1 MRFTDIFI
9 QRPVLSIVISL
20 LIAVLGIMAYFKL
33 PLQEFPEVNLS
44 NVSIYSAFPGATAQA
59 MQSMVT
65 GYIEDAVASVD
76 GVDYIESSSWNG
88 GSNVVVHLLPGTDVN
103 AAVAEITTKIQQTK
117 GNLPSD
123 PSFETPL
130 ISKGNDNAG
139 GGLMFIAFYS
149 DSMTTEQISDYLNR
163 VVSTKLQAIEG
174 VAGAGSQGGRT
185 YAMRIWLDPKLMA
198 AKQVTGDEVK
208 TALTTNNVIAG
219 AGYLEGKWNF
229 VGIEAQAGLSSV
241 DEFNN
246 MVVRKAPNGTLVR
259 IRDIGKAE
267 LGATSYSQV
276 VLANGKPAVVIKIT
290 TKAGANPLTVAEDV
304 KRELPE
310 IIASLPATMHAQIV
324 YDQSRF
330 IGQAVHTVIE
340 TLIEAA
346 LIVVVIIFL
355 CLGSMRAV
363 FIPVVTI
370 PLSLIGVCAVML
382 LLHFSLNV
390 LTLLALVLA
399 IGLVVDD
406 AIVVSE
412 NITRHLEYGVPPL
425 RAALLG
431 AREIA
436 SPVITMSLTL
446 FAVFLPVGLAGGLTG
461 VLFSEFSYTLAGTVI
476 VSGIISLT
484 LSPMMC
490 SRVLSLQQLQQ
501 PFVKRVDG
509 VFERLK
515 HSYQQILTVVLKDR
529 IAIIVAAGAIF
540 ASCIILY
547 ATTASELAPTEDQGV
562 IFANLE
568 APTNANVQFTNKYT
582 AQVEDILEKIPEHE
596 STYVLTN
603 RNNGQ
608 FFMLLKPRSERHRTV
623 QQIEGELNQ
632 ELGKI
637 PGLLTH
643 VVDIPTLPGGGF
655 GSALEFALTTPNPD
669 PEVLFEVSQELERRA
684 KASHLFKDLNIQIKL
699 DTPLWEVNIDRSKAA
714 QMGITS
720 QQIINA
726 LNEMLGGG
734 KINYFAMAGRNYLVI
749 QQAMN
754 EYRMT
759 PEILKTMNIATD
771 AGVMVPLANFIHLT
785 QVVKPT
791 SYQHFQ
797 RLNSTFVYA
806 SMADGYSLSDGL
818 DFMIKTAKQIMPT
831 GMTYNVAGEARQM
844 LQEGNRMLFTFL
856 FALIIIFLVL
866 AAQFE
871 SFRDPLIIMI
881 SVPLS
886 LFGALIPLNMGFG
899 TINLFTEIGF
909 LTLIG
914 LITKHGV
921 LIVQFAN
928 KLQETEGLSIKDAVI
943 KAASLRL
950 RPILMTTA
958 AMVFGVT
965 PLLFSTIGLANS
977 QRDIALVIFFGMLIG
992 TCFTLF
998 VVPCLY
1004 TYLAHKRSPR

>member
-20 LIAVLGIMAYFKL
+20 LIAVLGIMAYVKL

-44 NVSIYSAFPGATAQA
+44 NVSIYSSFPGATAQA

-76 GVDYIESSSWNG
+76 GVDYIESSSSNG
-88 GSNVVVHLLPGTDVN
+88 SSTVVVHLLPGTDVN
-103 AAVAEITTKIQQTK
+103 AAIAEITTKIQQTK

-123 PSFETPL
+123 PSFETPQ
-130 ISKGNDNAG
+130 ISKGNDNVG

-149 DSMTTEQISDYLNR
+149 DSMTTEQISDYLSR
-163 VVSTKLQAIEG
+163 VVSTKLQAIDG

-208 TALTTNNVIAG
+208 TALTSNNVISG
-219 AGYLEGKWNF
+219 AGYLEGKWNL
-229 VGIEAQAGLSSV
+229 VNIEAQAGLSSV
-241 DEFNN
+241 NEFNN
-246 MVVRKAPNGTLVR
+246 MVVRKAANGTLVR
-259 IRDIGKAE
+259 IRDVGYAQ

-290 TKAGANPLTVAEDV
+290 TKAGANPLTVAQDV
-304 KRELPE
+304 KKVLPD
-310 IIASLPATMHAQIV
+310 IIATLPTTMKAQIV

-330 IGQAVHTVIE
+330 IGEAVHTVIE

-382 LLHFSLNV
+382 ALHFSLNI

-412 NITRHLEYGVPPL
+412 NITRHLEHGVPPL
-425 RAALLG
+425 RAAIMG

-476 VSGIISLT
+476 VSAIISLT

-501 PFVKRVDG
+501 PFVRRVDG

-515 HSYQQILTVVLKDR
+515 NGYQQLLTVILKDR
-529 IAIIVAAGAIF
+529 IVIVVAAGAIF
-540 ASCIILY
+540 VSCIILF
-547 ATTASELAPTEDQGV
+547 ATTTSELAPTEDQGT

-568 APTNANVQFTNKYT
+568 APTNANIKFTNQYT
-582 AQVEDILEKIPEHE
+582 AQVEAILEKVPERE
-596 STYVLTN
+596 STFVLTN
-603 RNNGQ
+603 RNSGE
-608 FFMLLKPRSERHRTV
+608 FFMLLKPRDERHRTA
-623 QQIEGELNQ
+623 QQIESGVYQ
-632 ELGKI
+632 ELAKI
-637 PGLLTH
+637 PGLLIH
-643 VVDIPTLPGGGF
+643 AVDIPTLPGGGF

-669 PEVLFEVSQELERRA
+669 PEVLFQVSQELERRA
-684 KASHLFKDLNIQIKL
+684 KASHMFKDLNIQMKL

-734 KINYFAMAGRNYLVI
+734 KINYFAMAGRNYNVI
-749 QQAMN
+749 QQAMDQ
-754 EYRMT
+754 YRMT

-771 AGVMVPLANFIHLT
+771 AGVMVPLGNFIHLS

-791 SYQHFQ
+791 SLQHFQ
-797 RLNSTFVYA
+797 RLNSTFVWA

-818 DFMIKTAKQIMPT
+818 NFMIKTAKQIMPS
-831 GMTYNVAGEARQM
+831 GMTYNVAGQARQM
-844 LQEGNRMLFTFL
+844 VQEGNRMLYTFL

-914 LITKHGV
+914 LISKHGI

-928 KLQETEGLSIKDAVI
+928 KLQETEGLSVKEAVI

-958 AMVFGVT
+958 AMIFGVT
-965 PLLFSTIGLANS
+965 PLLFSKIGLANS
-977 QRDIALVIFFGMLIG
+977 QHDIALVIFFGMLIG
-992 TCFTLF
+992 TLFTLF
-998 VVPCLY
+998 VVPSLY